1 MSKTSNAVHA
11 SLLRSVRTMDAEQQF
26 AELQRQYP
34 VLAGFVDPESL
45 TGHLSCRGGDLDKKD
60 AVIGLLVR
68 IIQGRGANAAL
79 ASSLL
84 WLGVWPSLAII
95 FGRRANLFPGAP
107 NELVSEVADCFT
119 SVVANLDF
127 QAVRRVAATLVR
139 NTEREVVRRQLRTWL
154 EDSRRVYLPARTELE
169 TVDPGE
175 SEDPPPPSRFGLA
188 DTLQDEEAVAELR
201 NQIAPITGEK
211 DVDLVIDAAIRG
223 LDQRQVGERLG
234 LSPEATRKRVQRA
247 LGRLRTRLG
256 RRKSIDSS
264 RSKPSTA
271 SCR

>member
-1 MSKTSNAVHA
+1 MSKTSKAVHA
-11 SLLRSVRTMDAEQQF
+11 SLLRSVRTMDAERQF

-45 TGHLSCRGGDLDKKD
+45 TAHLSCRGGDLDKKD

-68 IIQGRGANAAL
+68 IIQDRGASAAL

-95 FGRRANLFPGAP
+95 LGRRANLFPDAP

-119 SVVANLDF
+119 SVVENLDF
-127 QAVRRVAATLVR
+127 QVVRRVAATLVR
-139 NTEREVVRRQLRTWL
+139 STEREVVRRRLRTWL
-154 EDSRRVYLPARTELE
+154 EDSRFVALPNEAELE
-169 TVDPGE
+169 TLDPVE
-175 SEDPPPPSRFGLA
+175 PEDPPPPSRFGLA
-188 DTLQDEEAVAELR
+188 DSLQDEEAVAELR
-201 NQIAPITGEK
+201 HQIALITGEE

-223 LDQRQVGERLG
+223 EDQHQVGERHG
-234 LSPEATRKRVQRA
+234 LSHEATRKRVQRA
-247 LGRLRTRLG
+247 LRRLRSHLRY
-256 RRKSIDSS
+256 RKSIDSS
-264 RSKPSTA
+264 RPKPSTA